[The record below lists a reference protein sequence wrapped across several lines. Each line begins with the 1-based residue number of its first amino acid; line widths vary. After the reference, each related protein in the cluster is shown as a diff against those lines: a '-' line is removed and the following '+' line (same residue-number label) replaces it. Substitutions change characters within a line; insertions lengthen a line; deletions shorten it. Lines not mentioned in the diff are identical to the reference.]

1 MPAYNTQPMPTPKPA
16 LYTGDQY
23 ALVNNAAV
31 DSGILA
37 TQQVAIAPHQAD
49 SATYCTVFSRCSCY
63 DLMRCAVGA
72 RPVCHGSYV
81 RQSHHLPRIGFNV
94 SFGRRCKGM
103 GLSGAERFVIDTRK
117 IYDPYP

>member
-49 SATYCTVFSRCSCY
+49 SATQCTVFNSTNQAVQMQAAPSDSAALYQAFGASIGAGTLLVLSC
-63 DLMRCAVGA
+63 
-72 RPVCHGSYV
+72 PVPWIRGLFSTAPTSGSLVIYHG
-81 RQSHHLPRIGFNV
+81 
-94 SFGRRCKGM
+94 
-103 GLSGAERFVIDTRK
+103 
-117 IYDPYP
+117 

>member
-16 LYTGDQY
+16 LHTGDQI

-49 SATYCTVFSRCSCY
+49 SATYCTVFNGTNQAVQMQAAPSDSASLY
-63 DLMRCAVGA
+63 ASLGSSIASGALATISCAVPWVRGLFTTA
-72 RPVCHGSYV
+72 PTTGSLVIYHG
-81 RQSHHLPRIGFNV
+81 
-94 SFGRRCKGM
+94 
-103 GLSGAERFVIDTRK
+103 
-117 IYDPYP
+117 

>member
-49 SATYCTVFSRCSCY
+49 SATQCTVFNSTNQAVQMQAAPSDSASLYAGCSP
-63 DLMRCAVGA
+63 R
-72 RPVCHGSYV
+72 
-81 RQSHHLPRIGFNV
+81 LPRPAH
-94 SFGRRCKGM
+94 
-103 GLSGAERFVIDTRK
+103 LSSTTDS
-117 IYDPYP
+117 PC